1 MARKR
6 RMKAVVLDST
16 PALVRDYPVPAL
28 KPGEALVRVSLAGI
42 CNTDLEL
49 MRGYMGFSGV
59 PGHEFV
65 GRVEEVNGNGE
76 GLLRKRVV
84 GEINLACGVC
94 PACRRG
100 MRTHCERRSVLG
112 ILAKDGAL
120 AEHLTLPAGNL
131 FEVPDDLADEE
142 AVFTEPLAAAFEILE
157 QVNISSSEKVLVL
170 GDGKLGILIALVL
183 MGTRADVTLVGKH
196 GKKMDI
202 AGRQGVRTVHLNDL
216 AIESS
221 YDIVVEATGSGAG
234 FEDAFSLVRPRGTI
248 VLKST
253 VARAREMN
261 LTPVVVNEITLVG
274 SRCGPFAPALR
285 ALAMGEVDV
294 KPLITA
300 VYGIDD
306 VLEAFERAGEKDSL
320 KVLVDFR

>member
-1 MARKR
+1 MSMKT
-6 RMKAVVLDST
+6 RMKAVVLDGTLS
-16 PALVRDYPVPAL
+16 LIRDYPVPVA
-28 KPGEALVRVSLAGI
+28 KPGEALVRVNLAGI

-49 MRGYMGFSGV
+49 MKGYLGFRGV

-65 GRVEEVNGNGE
+65 GRVEEVNGHEKETVG
-76 GLLRKRVV
+76 KRVV
-84 GEINLACGVC
+84 GEINLACGAC

-100 MRTHCERRSVLG
+100 MRPHCERRSVLG
-112 ILAKDGAL
+112 VLNKDGAL
-120 AEHLTLPAGNL
+120 AEYLTLPAENL
-131 FEVPDDLADEE
+131 HEVPDALADDE

-157 QVNISSSEKVLVL
+157 QVDVGPSEKVLVM

-183 MGTRADVTLVGKH
+183 MGTGADVTLAGKH
-196 GKKMDI
+196 ERKMDV
-202 AGRQGVRTVHLNDL
+202 ARRQGVRAVHRDDL
-216 AIESS
+216 VRESS
-221 YDIVVEATGSGAG
+221 CDTVVEATGSAAG
-234 FEDAFSLVRPRGTI
+234 FEDALSLVRPRGTI

-285 ALAMGEVDV
+285 ALADGEMDV